1 MANLRHSLLIAAFTG
16 IIFGCK
22 NEPKPPVVETQ
33 SVETAVEKP
42 DFMGNYVTESY
53 DQRNEGYDWVA
64 VTVTPEAGDQL
75 KISVRSRADK
85 KRPTCTFDTTVQPF
99 DDSSYS
105 TRVDDK
111 LIMFRF
117 GQNGL
122 TIGPESQDGEA
133 ILYFYCSGGAS
144 LAGTY
149 RKIEEALDQ
158 SQIDK
163 TQFSKVLNLQGVGF
177 NVSAIEKNGT
187 NELSIFT
194 FGLPNEFK
202 ETMDIKNHVVQ
213 STEVGDLNSDGSPEL
228 VVFTKEI
235 GANGKGHVYAFSV
248 NNKKSM
254 SAVYFPPTEEN
265 EKINKGYQGGDEF
278 ALVETNLAQ
287 RFPIFDNG
295 TKTGKT
301 RQISYKLQNGE
312 NSRIF
317 VVDRIDE
324 F

>member
-1 MANLRHSLLIAAFTG
+1 MANLKHSLLIAAFTG

-42 DFMGNYVTESY
+42 DFTGNYVTESY
-53 DQRNEGYDWVA
+53 DQRTEGYDWVA

-85 KRPTCTFDTTVQPF
+85 KKPTCTFDATVQRF
-99 DDSSYS
+99 DDSTYS

-111 LIMFRF
+111 VIRFRF
-117 GQNGL
+117 GQNSL
-122 TIGPESQDGEA
+122 RIEPESQDGES

-149 RKIEEALDQ
+149 QKINEALDQ
-158 SQIDK
+158 NQIDK

-194 FGLPNEFK
+194 FGLPVEFK
-202 ETMDIKNHVVQ
+202 ETFAIENQAVQ
-213 STEVGDLNSDGSPEL
+213 NAEVEDLNSDGSPEL
-228 VVFTKEI
+228 LVFTKEN
-235 GANGKGHVYAFSV
+235 GTNGKGQVYAFSV

-254 SAVYFPPTEEN
+254 SAVYLPPTEEN

-278 ALVETNLAQ
+278 ALVETNLVQ
-287 RFPIFDNG
+287 RFPIFKNG
-295 TKTGKT
+295 TETGKI
-301 RQISYKLQNGE
+301 RQVSYTLKNGE